1 MQFSESWL
9 REWVNP
15 DIDTDTLVAQL
26 TMAGLEVDS
35 VSAAAQDFSG
45 VIIAEV
51 QGVEAHPDAD
61 KLRVCQVFNGTEVHQ
76 VVCGATN
83 VAAGQKIAYATV
95 GAVLGKDFKIKKA
108 RLRGV
113 ESFGMIC
120 SAEELGLA
128 EQSDGIMVLPADAEP
143 GTDIRKFLSLDDT
156 LIEVDLTPNRG
167 DCLSIAGIAREVGVL
182 NNIPVSSPV
191 IEDVPAQINETFPIA
206 LQNPEHCPRY
216 LGRVL
221 RNINQNV
228 TSPRWLQ
235 ERLRR
240 SGIKSIDPVVDV
252 TNLVLMELGQPMHAF
267 DYEKLDGGINVRL
280 AQNKEKLTLLD
291 GKEVE
296 LNQDTLLI
304 ADANKSLAIAGV
316 MGGLDSSVQAYTR
329 HIFLESAFFTPQ
341 CIAGVARSYGLQTD
355 AAHRF
360 ERGVDFDLPRRAMER
375 ATALL
380 LDIVGG
386 EAGPVIEAVQS
397 LPEAR
402 TVSLRAERISRIL
415 GISMSADQVE
425 AILTGLGLV
434 LIGKDADSWTFSV
447 PSWRFDIAIEEDL
460 VEELARI
467 FGYDNLPVTEPL
479 SRFSL
484 KPQVEAKV
492 GLPAIRERLTA
503 LGYQEVITYS
513 FVDKKLELLLGADEE
528 QLLPLANPISQDM
541 SVMRTSLWPGLLA
554 TLQYNHHRQQNRV
567 RIFES
572 GLVFSNINNEIEQ
585 KPKVASIL
593 WGSQFPEQWGEQGA
607 SVDFFNMKGDLESL
621 LGLTLEQNSF
631 AFVADSHPS
640 LQPGQTARIDRDGK
654 TIGWIGALSL
664 QAQQHIDING
674 KVYLMELDLES
685 VGGARLPVYQELS
698 RFPSVRRDL
707 AVIVDVVQEV
717 GEIQAAIREKAG
729 ELLSGSVI
737 FDVYQGQN
745 IEKTKKSLAIGLTFQ
760 HPSRTLTDE
769 EINAIINNCI
779 KVLEAQFNAELRM

>member
-35 VSAAAQDFSG
+35 ISAAAQDFSG

-51 QGVEAHPDAD
+51 QAVEAHPDAD
-61 KLRVCQVFNGTEVHQ
+61 KLRVCQVFNGTELNQ

-143 GTDIRKFLSLDDT
+143 GTDIRKFLALDDT

-182 NNIPVSSPV
+182 NNLPVTSPV
-191 IEDVPAQINETFPIA
+191 IDDVPAQINETFPIA
-206 LQNPEHCPRY
+206 LQSSEHCPRY

-221 RNINQNV
+221 RNINPDV

-267 DYEKLDGGINVRL
+267 DYEKLEGGINVRL

-304 ADANKSLAIAGV
+304 ADAKKALAIAGV

-375 ATALL
+375 ATGLL
-380 LDIVGG
+380 LEIVGG
-386 EAGPVIEAVQS
+386 EAGPVMEAVQS

-434 LIGKDADSWTFSV
+434 LLGKDAESWTFSV

-503 LGYQEVITYS
+503 MGYQEVITYS
-513 FVDKKLELLLGADEE
+513 FVDKKLELLLGADEA

-541 SVMRTSLWPGLLA
+541 SVMRTSLWPGLLS

-572 GLVFSNINNEIEQ
+572 GLVFSNNNNEIEQ

-593 WGSQFPEQWGEQGA
+593 WGSQFPEQWGEPGA
-607 SVDFFNMKGDLESL
+607 SVDFFNMKGDLESV
-621 LGLTLEQNSF
+621 LGLTLEQGSF

-640 LQPGQTARIDRDGK
+640 LQPGQTARIDRDGI

-674 KVYLMELDLES
+674 KVYLMELDLDS
-685 VGGARLPVYQELS
+685 VAGARLPVYRELS

-707 AVIVDVVQEV
+707 AVIVDVAQEV

-737 FDVYQGQN
+737 FDVYQGLN

-779 KVLEAQFNAELRM
+779 NILEAQFNAELRM

>member
-9 REWVNP
+9 REWINP

-35 VSAAAQDFSG
+35 VTAAGQDFSG

-51 QGVEAHPDAD
+51 RSVEPHPDAD
-61 KLRVCQVFNGTEVHQ
+61 KLRVCQVFDGTDLFQ
-76 VVCGATN
+76 VVCGAAN
-83 VAAGQKIAYATV
+83 VAAGQKVAYASV
-95 GAVLGKDFKIKKA
+95 GALLGKEFKIKKA
-108 RLRGV
+108 KLRGV

-128 EQSDGIMVLPADAEP
+128 EQSDGIMVLPAEAEP
-143 GTDIRKFLSLDDT
+143 GIDIRKFLALDDS

-182 NNIPVSSPV
+182 NNLQVTAPSIDTVAP
-191 IEDVPAQINETFPIA
+191 QIDETFPIS
-206 LQNPEHCPRY
+206 LESPQHCPRY

-221 RNINQNV
+221 KNINPDVQ
-228 TSPRWLQ
+228 SPQWLQ

-267 DYEKLDGGINVRL
+267 DYEKLEGGINVRL
-280 AQNKEKLTLLD
+280 AANKEKLTLLD

-296 LNQDTLLI
+296 LSPDTLII
-304 ADANKSLAIAGV
+304 ADRKKALAIAGV

-341 CIAGVARSYGLQTD
+341 CIAGKARSYGLQTD

-360 ERGVDFDLPRRAMER
+360 ERGVDFNLPRQAMER
-375 ATALL
+375 ATTLL
-380 LDIVGG
+380 LEIVGG
-386 EAGPVIEAVQS
+386 EAGPVIEEVQS
-397 LPEAR
+397 LPEDKAV
-402 TVSLRAERISRIL
+402 TLRAERISRIL
-415 GISMSADQVE
+415 GITMSAEQVE
-425 AILTGLGLV
+425 SILTGLGLT
-434 LIGKDADSWTFSV
+434 LINKDAESWTFAV

-484 KPQVEAKV
+484 KPQVEARV
-492 GLPAIRERLTA
+492 GLPTIRERLTA

-513 FVDKKLELLLGADEE
+513 FIEKKLELLLGAAETD
-528 QLLPLANPISQDM
+528 LLPLANPISQDM
-541 SVMRTSLWPGLLA
+541 SVMRTSLWPGLLG

-572 GLVFSNINNEIEQ
+572 GLIFSNKNNKIEQ
-585 KPKVASIL
+585 ISKVASIL
-593 WGSQFPEQWGEQGA
+593 WGSQFPEQWGEQGTP
-607 SVDFFNMKGDLESL
+607 VDFFSMKGDLESL
-621 LGLTLEQNSF
+621 LGLTLEEQGFSF
-631 AFVADSHPS
+631 IADTHPA
-640 LQPGQTARIDRDGK
+640 LQPGQTARVVRGEK
-654 TIGWIGALSL
+654 TIGWLGALASS
-664 QAQQHIDING
+664 AQQHIDING

-685 VGGARLPVYQELS
+685 VAEARLPVYQELS

-707 AVIVDVVQEV
+707 AVIVDVAQQT
-717 GEIQAAIREKAG
+717 GEIQLAIKEKAG
-729 ELLSGSVI
+729 ELLSEIVI

-769 EINAIINNCI
+769 EINSIINNCI
-779 KVLEAQFNAELRM
+779 NVLEAQFNAELRM